1 MHRRLC
7 KQVNCSCWQ
16 VTGGQ
21 SGGSSLPSR
30 QSGEKSHFHFSGM
43 HFWPSAHW
51 KTSGSLQSKLTSSLW
66 PCTMA
71 KHNNSNMNLI
81 IMLTTTSWTG
91 ATFLQTEEKL
101 DASDSRRS
109 RPSFRPRRRRRFMLC
124 GWQLFEPLRLK
135 NFFFLGFLRSNF
147 PMTISLVWIIN
158 GLPLKK
164 QQDSSSSSHL
174 SEFFRLFFSR
184 AILWPLLPCRSCF
197 WNQHFVFPLF
207 FSVKSLELL
216 VCWQLF
222 DTRYFNKFFLSNE
235 FGGIKSCVFWVQV
248 VCWCLERTE
257 EEPSRLWL

>member
-71 KHNNSNMNLI
+71 KHNSSNMNLI
-81 IMLTTTSWTG
+81 IMTSWTG

-101 DASDSRRS
+101 DASDSRRPS

-164 QQDSSSSSHL
+164 QQDSSSSHL
-174 SEFFRLFFSR
+174 SEFFWLLFYGLCCYAGLVFEINTLFFHYFFPSNR
-184 AILWPLLPCRSCF
+184 SSYLFVDIFLTHAILTS
-197 WNQHFVFPLF
+197 F
-207 FSVKSLELL
+207 FCQMNLAE
-216 VCWQLF
+216 
-222 DTRYFNKFFLSNE
+222 
-235 FGGIKSCVFWVQV
+235 
-248 VCWCLERTE
+248 
-257 EEPSRLWL
+257 